1 MRRGHMTQYEKK
13 KAWQEIEIC
22 CQTLC
27 NKETVMS
34 YIKKLENELELAHK
48 IINDMKSEKTD
59 G

>member
-1 MRRGHMTQYEKK
+1 MTHYEKK

-34 YIKKLENELELAHK
+34 YITKLENELEQARK

-59 G
+59 D

>member
-1 MRRGHMTQYEKK
+1 MTHYEKT

-34 YIKKLENELELAHK
+34 YIRKLENELELAHK
-48 IINDMKSEKTD
+48 IINDMKSEKPN